1 MRTLV
6 AITVAVMASAAAL
19 AGDAAPAP
27 ASKPKVVHLDGAASL
42 AALAQTNPNHAARAE
57 RILAA
62 AGQLCKPG
70 PEKVDYAGFQADNIR
85 CEGAILR
92 TSNPPK
98 REIGFTLDET
108 RYVAL
113 VTVPV
118 DGTIRLLDAP
128 AHRHVPPR

>member
-1 MRTLV
+1 MARHRSRPSPRQIP
-6 AITVAVMASAAAL
+6 ITPRAPSASSPRP
-19 AGDAAPAP
+19 D
-27 ASKPKVVHLDGAASL
+27 
-42 AALAQTNPNHAARAE
+42 E
-57 RILAA
+57 
-62 AGQLCKPG
+62 LCKPG
-70 PEKVDYAGFQADNIR
+70 PDKVDYASFQADNIR